1 MLDLGMLAFCNL
13 AGRLHIAHKLPSRL
27 IASSSDL
34 SMCVS
39 CLGHERSHIQRQLQQ
54 QHGLRNSSFVAR
66 RRSMSE
72 FSSVS
77 GFHYTLDFL
86 TQISEFE
93 RAPTVANQNPNRGGA
108 HKNDCGIR
116 ARSVP
121 GYALDHSGMASLK
134 SPRSHAPSCIHPLR
148 EAT

>member
-1 MLDLGMLAFCNL
+1 MLDLGVLAFCNL

-27 IASSSDL
+27 IASSSTDL

-39 CLGHERSHIQRQLQQ
+39 CLGHERSHIQRQLQG
-54 QHGLRNSSFVAR
+54 QHGLRNSLFVAR
-66 RRSMSE
+66 RPSMSE

-77 GFHYTLDFL
+77 GFNCTLDFL

-93 RAPTVANQNPNRGGA
+93 RAPRVANQNSNKVGA

-121 GYALDHSGMASLK
+121 GYALDHSGMASLE

-148 EAT
+148 